1 MLRRQLLKKQR
12 ANQLK
17 FCEPVIPPIF
27 VDIMYKVHNSAME
40 ELARPNINTTPVELM
55 PDFQFALSVDCVIF
69 GYDEGVL
76 KLLLIESD
84 LPAYKGQWS
93 LLGDLLRPD
102 EDLEEASYRVLL
114 ERTGLTDMFL
124 EQVKTFGAVN
134 RHPAGRVLTTAY
146 IALVNVKDYQLKK
159 KENALQW
166 KPVSEIQAMAFDHR
180 LILDT
185 SLTVLQRKI
194 QEEPII
200 FNLLE
205 KKFSLR
211 DLQHVFEQILG
222 VEFDRRNFRKKLFTT
237 GLLMDENE
245 MEQQVRHRP
254 GRLYSFNQK
263 AYEQIKRKT
272 FVGLQF

>member
-1 MLRRQLLKKQR
+1 MIDAAK
-12 ANQLK
+12 
-17 FCEPVIPPIF
+17 
-27 VDIMYKVHNSAME
+27 
-40 ELARPNINTTPVELM
+40 PNINTTPLELM

-76 KLLLIESD
+76 KVLLIESD

-102 EDLEEASYRVLL
+102 EDLDAASHRVLR
-114 ERTGLTDMFL
+114 ERTGLQDMFL
-124 EQVKTFGAVN
+124 EQVRTFGSIG

-146 IALVNVKDYQLKK
+146 LALVNVKDYQVKK
-159 KENALQW
+159 LDNALHW
-166 KPVSEIQAMAFDHR
+166 HPVSDIKSMAFDHK

-185 SLTVLQRKI
+185 CLTVLQRKI

-205 KKFSLR
+205 EKFSLR
-211 DLQHVFEQILG
+211 DLQLVFEQILG

-237 GLLMDENE
+237 GLLTDVNE

-254 GRLYSFNQK
+254 GKLYSFNRK